1 MNNNFNPIGFIGTG
15 LMGVCF
21 IKRLS
26 EVNYLINAYDK
37 RQEKL
42 ELLKGEDKVSLS
54 INPAQVLSLIHI

>member
-1 MNNNFNPIGFIGTG
+1 MNSNFNPIGFIGTG
-15 LMGVCF
+15 LMGVPF

-42 ELLKGEDKVSLS
+42 ELLKGKIKYLYLLTLLKYLKIVT
-54 INPAQVLSLIHI
+54 